1 MTGKEKKGILILVGI
16 VLIVLLVVVFIIKSS
31 GDKTKE
37 TQGNV
42 FNPSASNNTEKY
54 ATNIEDGTKINNSTE
69 FNKTKKYNNIE
80 ISNIQFTYEEG
91 RSVLLA
97 DMKNVGSTKHNA
109 EIVKITILDENN
121 QVIDIFSPAIPDI
134 EPGATETLNLIITG
148 ANCVNA
154 KDFKIEEK

>member
-1 MTGKEKKGILILVGI
+1 MTGKEKKGILILVGV
-16 VLIVLLVVVFIIKSS
+16 VLIVLLVVVLAMKS

-37 TQGNV
+37 TKGNV
-42 FNPSASNNTEKY
+42 LNPSAGGNTEKY

-69 FNKTKKYNNIE
+69 FNKSKKYNNIE

-97 DMKNVGSTKHNA
+97 DMKNTGSTKHNA

-121 QVIDIFSPAIPDI
+121 QAIDVLSPEIPNM
-134 EPGATETLNLIITG
+134 EPGATKQLNVIISG
-148 ANCVNA
+148 KDAVNA
-154 KDFKIEEK
+154 KDFKIEAK